1 MANKIETTP
10 MSVDEWVAYILDEIP
25 SDDIL
30 HQSRVAGS
38 TAFIRTLKE
47 EGYEA
52 QDLLAIHRA
61 FALRYVR
68 EGMRIP
74 EQMDGCHI
82 NYNQMVENPDSEL
95 KDMIEE
101 LDL

>member
-25 SDDIL
+25 SKDL
-30 HQSRVAGS
+30 LYQSRVAGS

-68 EGMRIP
+68 EGLRVP
-74 EQMDGCHI
+74 DQMDGCHI

-101 LDL
+101 IDQ